1 MSSQILGM
9 KEKNAWQWIKL
20 LKGEK
25 LDILTIEALDKNWV
39 WFEYTK
45 RGTNKERM
53 LNSDEKGK
61 EGGYKSPN
69 E

>member
-9 KEKNAWQWIKL
+9 IEKNAWQWIKL
-20 LKGEK
+20 LKEK
-25 LDILTIEALDKNWV
+25 LGILTIEALDKNWV
-39 WFEYTK
+39 WLEYTK
-45 RGTNKERM
+45 GGTNKKRM

-61 EGGYKSPN
+61 EGGYKSPK

>member
-20 LKGEK
+20 LKEK
-25 LDILTIEALDKNWV
+25 LGILTIEALDKNWV
-39 WFEYTK
+39 WLEYTK
-45 RGTNKERM
+45 GGTNKKRM

-61 EGGYKSPN
+61 EGGYKSPK